1 MVQER
6 TTTLT
11 CGSSGC
17 MCAHAYYRG
26 RLSLCDNVT
35 GLPPASMFHVAVVI
49 WQATASLLAT
59 AWC

>member
-1 MVQER
+1 MIQER
-6 TTTLT
+6 NHTDLWVLRVHVHT
-11 CGSSGC
+11 
-17 MCAHAYYRG
+17 RIIG